1 MTAYSKGAKLKAK
14 RGPKRK
20 EGVLRTPSGQIS
32 RSTEAKEL
40 SEATETFLAIE
51 AATWKRRQANPT
63 LNVEEARKQEHG
75 SVVHR
80 WHQEWLVLN
89 RRTPACAHPNEF
101 TRIHLETAERF
112 HQLADAWSVVIAA
125 RKQRSS
131 SDFTGSGGYDGR
143 DPFNEDLARKHKS
156 IEESY
161 KSAREAVL
169 KSCPMGMMAV
179 EAVVFEN
186 RDIPSM
192 RPDLRLALNRLA
204 VIFKW
209 MDKAA

>member
-32 RSTEAKEL
+32 RSSEAKAL
-40 SEATETFLAIE
+40 SEAAETFLAIE
-51 AATWKRRQANPT
+51 AATWKRRQANPA

-75 SVVHR
+75 SVIHR
-80 WHQEWLVLN
+80 WHLEWLAMH
-89 RRTPACAHPNEF
+89 RKKPATAHPNEF
-101 TRIHLETAERF
+101 TRTHLEAAERF
-112 HQLADAWSVVIAA
+112 HQLADAWSVVISA

-143 DPFNEDLARKHKS
+143 DPFNGDLAKKHRA
-156 IEESY
+156 IEDNY
-161 KSAREAVL
+161 KSARRAILE
-169 KSCPMGMMAV
+169 SSPMGMMAV

-209 MDKAA
+209 MDQAA